1 MRKALI
7 VDDEGP
13 IRNLIAAVLRR
24 ERIPSNTAANGIDAL
39 EALRK
44 ESFGCVVLD
53 LMMPVMNGR
62 EVIEEM
68 LHHRVPRVPVIVVT
82 AAGESGTADLDPD
95 VVKVIIRKPF
105 DVARVVEAVRAFC
118 SDDTDDE
125 IDASWPA
132 DSPRVTM

>member
-13 IRNLIAAVLRR
+13 IRNLIAAVLKR
-24 ERIPSNTAANGIDAL
+24 ERIPSSTAPNGIEAL
-39 EALRK
+39 DLLRK
-44 ESFGCVVLD
+44 ETFACVVLD

-68 LHHRVPRVPVIVVT
+68 LHHRVPRIPVIVVT
-82 AAGESGTADLDPD
+82 ASGEGGTADLDPE

-118 SDDTDDE
+118 SDDADE
-125 IDASWPA
+125 ELDASWPA
-132 DSPRVTM
+132 DAPRVTM